1 MSEKSSA
8 LEGTLNT
15 LRQYRDQMAL
25 KMHLAKME
33 SKDEFN
39 RLSGKVDELA
49 DQFEPV
55 KDATGE
61 IAGKVFSALA
71 LAAGE
76 VKKGFER
83 VRDAVTD
90 SDKSASD
97 ESASGR
103 DGDPE

>member
-1 MSEKSSA
+1 MSDKSST
-8 LEGTLNT
+8 LENTINT

-33 SKDEFN
+33 SKDEFD

-49 DQFEPV
+49 DQFAPV

-61 IAGKVFSALA
+61 IAGKVFNALS

-76 VKKGFER
+76 MKKGFER

-90 SDKSASD
+90 KDAN
-97 ESASGR
+97 E
-103 DGDPE
+103 E